1 MSERREYANERAI
14 VRKTKKEEEESET
27 KMGGGAGIGGGG
39 GGFSLSSLDAYKKI
53 EDHLMVRTTSGAIV
67 SLLGIA
73 LMCILGASEILNYIT
88 PPVVKQMAVDGTQ
101 NELMTVRMDITFP
114 RVPCSVLSVD
124 AYDQSGKNDQDVRG
138 ELHKERLNKDGKS
151 LGSYDKAGGGVTD
164 EEDALIQDLQQFFGG
179 GMKVVFQKRAEHS
192 REVKHAV
199 EKKEGCRLY
208 GRMHVQRV
216 GGNFHI
222 SAHAEEYE
230 TLQHAFGA
238 VNKIN
243 ISHTITHLSFGA
255 GYPGLVNPLD
265 GVARSGSD
273 DEFHYDESSKDSRSS
288 DRKNIEKEKEEE
300 EKRKKKEQVRRSR
313 LVDLT
318 WDENGSGVYKYFL
331 KLVPTF
337 YRTHRSVFLG
347 LFSWTKSVSTNQYSV
362 TEYFRKTDAWSGSL
376 PAVYFLYDF
385 SPIAVT
391 IDTKRPHFVYF
402 LTRLCAVCGGVFAFA
417 HMISNLVD
425 ALLTIITKKK
435 R

>member
-1 MSERREYANERAI
+1 
-14 VRKTKKEEEESET
+14 
-27 KMGGGAGIGGGG
+27 
-39 GGFSLSSLDAYKKI
+39 
-53 EDHLMVRTTSGAIV
+53 MVRTTSGAIV

-73 LMCILGASEILNYIT
+73 LMCILGANEIMNYIT
-88 PPVVKQMAVDGTQ
+88 PPMVKQMNVDGTQ

-138 ELHKERLNKDGKS
+138 ELHKERLSEVGKS
-151 LGSYDKAGGGVTD
+151 LGSYDKAGGGVTE

-179 GMKVVFQKRAEHS
+179 GMKVVFEKRAEHS
-192 REVKHAV
+192 QEVKHAV

-216 GGNFHI
+216 AGNFHI
-222 SAHAEEYE
+222 SAHAEDYE

-273 DEFHYDESSKDSRSS
+273 DEFHYDESNKDSSKSS
-288 DRKNIEKEKEEE
+288 DRNKEEE
-300 EKRKKKEQVRRSR
+300 EEKKKKNEQIRRSR
-313 LVDLT
+313 LMDLT

-337 YRTHRSVFLG
+337 YRTRRSIFLG

-391 IDTKRPHFVYF
+391 IDSKRPHVVYF

-417 HMISNLVD
+417 HMISNLVE
-425 ALLTIITKKK
+425 AILTIRTKKK

>member
-1 MSERREYANERAI
+1 
-14 VRKTKKEEEESET
+14 
-27 KMGGGAGIGGGG
+27 
-39 GGFSLSSLDAYKKI
+39 
-53 EDHLMVRTTSGAIV
+53 
-67 SLLGIA
+67 
-73 LMCILGASEILNYIT
+73 
-88 PPVVKQMAVDGTQ
+88 
-101 NELMTVRMDITFP
+101 
-114 RVPCSVLSVD
+114 
-124 AYDQSGKNDQDVRG
+124 
-138 ELHKERLNKDGKS
+138 
-151 LGSYDKAGGGVTD
+151 
-164 EEDALIQDLQQFFGG
+164 
-179 GMKVVFQKRAEHS
+179 MKVVFQKRAEHS

-313 LVDLT
+313 LMDLT

-391 IDTKRPHFVYF
+391 IDTKRRHFVYF

-425 ALLTIITKKK
+425 GLLTIITKKK

>member
-1 MSERREYANERAI
+1 
-14 VRKTKKEEEESET
+14 
-27 KMGGGAGIGGGG
+27 
-39 GGFSLSSLDAYKKI
+39 
-53 EDHLMVRTTSGAIV
+53 MVRTTSGAIV

-73 LMCILGASEILNYIT
+73 LMCILGANEIMNYIT
-88 PPVVKQMAVDGTQ
+88 PPMVKQMAVDGTQ

-138 ELHKERLNKDGKS
+138 ELHKERLSEFGKS
-151 LGSYDKAGGGVTD
+151 LGSYDKAGGGVTE

-179 GMKVVFQKRAEHS
+179 GMKVVFEKRAEHS
-192 REVKHAV
+192 QEVKHAV

-216 GGNFHI
+216 AGNFHI
-222 SAHAEEYE
+222 SAHAEDYE

-273 DEFHYDESSKDSRSS
+273 DEFHYDESNKDSRKSS
-288 DRKNIEKEKEEE
+288 ERNKEEE
-300 EKRKKKEQVRRSR
+300 DEKKKKNEQMRRSR
-313 LVDLT
+313 LMDLT

-337 YRTHRSVFLG
+337 YRTRRSIFLG

-391 IDTKRPHFVYF
+391 IDSKRPHVVYF

-417 HMISNLVD
+417 HMISNLVE
-425 ALLTIITKKK
+425 AILTIRTKKK

>member
-1 MSERREYANERAI
+1 M
-14 VRKTKKEEEESET
+14 
-27 KMGGGAGIGGGG
+27 GIGGGG
-39 GGFSLSSLDAYKKI
+39 GSSVSWVSSFDAYKKI

-73 LMCILGASEILNYIT
+73 LMCILGANEIMNYIT
-88 PPVVKQMAVDGTQ
+88 PPMVKQMAVDGTQ

-138 ELHKERLNKDGKS
+138 ELHKERLSEFGKS
-151 LGSYDKAGGGVTD
+151 LGSYDKAGGGVTE

-179 GMKVVFQKRAEHS
+179 GMKVVFEKRAEHS
-192 REVKHAV
+192 QEVKHAV

-216 GGNFHI
+216 AGNFHI
-222 SAHAEEYE
+222 SAHAEDYE
-230 TLQHAFGA
+230 TLQYAFGA

-273 DEFHYDESSKDSRSS
+273 DEFHYDESNKDSSKSS
-288 DRKNIEKEKEEE
+288 ERNKEEEE
-300 EKRKKKEQVRRSR
+300 EKRKKKNEQMRRSR
-313 LVDLT
+313 LMDLT

-337 YRTHRSVFLG
+337 YRTRRSIFLG

-391 IDTKRPHFVYF
+391 IDSKRPHVVYF

-417 HMISNLVD
+417 HMISNLVE
-425 ALLTIITKKK
+425 AILTIRTKKK

>member
-1 MSERREYANERAI
+1 
-14 VRKTKKEEEESET
+14 
-27 KMGGGAGIGGGG
+27 
-39 GGFSLSSLDAYKKI
+39 
-53 EDHLMVRTTSGAIV
+53 MVRTTSGAIV

-73 LMCILGASEILNYIT
+73 LMCILGANEIMNYIT
-88 PPVVKQMAVDGTQ
+88 PPMVKQMAVDGTQ

-138 ELHKERLNKDGKS
+138 ELHKERLSEFGKS
-151 LGSYDKAGGGVTD
+151 LGSYDKAGGGVTE
-164 EEDALIQDLQQFFGG
+164 EEDALIHDLQQFFGG
-179 GMKVVFQKRAEHS
+179 GMKVVFEKRAEHS

-216 GGNFHI
+216 AGNFHI
-222 SAHAEEYE
+222 SAHAEDYE

-273 DEFHYDESSKDSRSS
+273 DEFHYDESNKDSSKSS
-288 DRKNIEKEKEEE
+288 ERNKEEEE
-300 EKRKKKEQVRRSR
+300 EKRKKKNEQMRRSR
-313 LVDLT
+313 LMDLT

-337 YRTHRSVFLG
+337 YRTRRSIFLG

-391 IDTKRPHFVYF
+391 IDSKRPHVVYF

-417 HMISNLVD
+417 HMISNLVE
-425 ALLTIITKKK
+425 AILTIRTKKK

>member
-1 MSERREYANERAI
+1 
-14 VRKTKKEEEESET
+14 
-27 KMGGGAGIGGGG
+27 
-39 GGFSLSSLDAYKKI
+39 
-53 EDHLMVRTTSGAIV
+53 MVRTTSGAIV

-73 LMCILGASEILNYIT
+73 LMCILGANEIMNYIT
-88 PPVVKQMAVDGTQ
+88 PPMVKQMAVDGTQ
-101 NELMTVRMDITFP
+101 NELMTVRIDITFP

-138 ELHKERLNKDGKS
+138 ELHKERLSEFGKS
-151 LGSYDKAGGGVTD
+151 LGSYDKAGGGVTE

-179 GMKVVFQKRAEHS
+179 GMKVVFEKRAEHS
-192 REVKHAV
+192 QEVKHAV

-216 GGNFHI
+216 AGNFHI
-222 SAHAEEYE
+222 SAHAEDYE

-273 DEFHYDESSKDSRSS
+273 DEFHYDESNKDSSKSS
-288 DRKNIEKEKEEE
+288 DRNKEEE
-300 EKRKKKEQVRRSR
+300 EEKKKKNEQMRRSR
-313 LVDLT
+313 LMDLT

-337 YRTHRSVFLG
+337 YRTRRSIFLG

-391 IDTKRPHFVYF
+391 IDSKRPHVVYF
-402 LTRLCAVCGGVFAFA
+402 MTRLCAVCGGVFAFA
-417 HMISNLVD
+417 HMISNLVE
-425 ALLTIITKKK
+425 AILTIRTKKK

>member
-14 VRKTKKEEEESET
+14 VRETKKEEEESET
-27 KMGGGAGIGGGG
+27 KMGGGAGIGGGGG

-255 GYPGLVNPLD
+255 GYPGLVCPKRAATQHFDSMPLTIWIKCQAIGEGASSINPKVPASFLCSH
-265 GVARSGSD
+265 RCTNQ
-273 DEFHYDESSKDSRSS
+273 ES
-288 DRKNIEKEKEEE
+288 
-300 EKRKKKEQVRRSR
+300 Q
-313 LVDLT
+313 
-318 WDENGSGVYKYFL
+318 
-331 KLVPTF
+331 
-337 YRTHRSVFLG
+337 
-347 LFSWTKSVSTNQYSV
+347 LFS
-362 TEYFRKTDAWSGSL
+362 SG
-376 PAVYFLYDF
+376 
-385 SPIAVT
+385 
-391 IDTKRPHFVYF
+391 
-402 LTRLCAVCGGVFAFA
+402 
-417 HMISNLVD
+417 
-425 ALLTIITKKK
+425 
-435 R
+435 

>member
-1 MSERREYANERAI
+1 
-14 VRKTKKEEEESET
+14 
-27 KMGGGAGIGGGG
+27 MGGGAGIGGGGG

-199 EKKEGCRLY
+199 EKKTEGCTCKES
-208 GRMHVQRV
+208 V
-216 GGNFHI
+216 GI
-222 SAHAEEYE
+222 S
-230 TLQHAFGA
+230 TFPRTQ
-238 VNKIN
+238 
-243 ISHTITHLSFGA
+243 
-255 GYPGLVNPLD
+255 
-265 GVARSGSD
+265 
-273 DEFHYDESSKDSRSS
+273 
-288 DRKNIEKEKEEE
+288 KNT
-300 EKRKKKEQVRRSR
+300 RRSNTR
-313 LVDLT
+313 LV
-318 WDENGSGVYKYFL
+318 
-331 KLVPTF
+331 
-337 YRTHRSVFLG
+337 R
-347 LFSWTKSVSTNQYSV
+347 
-362 TEYFRKTDAWSGSL
+362 
-376 PAVYFLYDF
+376 
-385 SPIAVT
+385 
-391 IDTKRPHFVYF
+391 
-402 LTRLCAVCGGVFAFA
+402 
-417 HMISNLVD
+417 
-425 ALLTIITKKK
+425 
-435 R
+435 

>member
-1 MSERREYANERAI
+1 
-14 VRKTKKEEEESET
+14 
-27 KMGGGAGIGGGG
+27 
-39 GGFSLSSLDAYKKI
+39 
-53 EDHLMVRTTSGAIV
+53 MVRTTSGAIV

-73 LMCILGASEILNYIT
+73 LMCILGANEIMNYIT
-88 PPVVKQMAVDGTQ
+88 PPMVKQMAVDGTQ

-138 ELHKERLNKDGKS
+138 ELHKERLSEFGKS
-151 LGSYDKAGGGVTD
+151 LGSYDKAGGGVTE
-164 EEDALIQDLQQFFGG
+164 EEDALIHDLQQFFGG
-179 GMKVVFQKRAEHS
+179 GMKVVFEKRAEHS

-208 GRMHVQRV
+208 GRMHLQRV
-216 GGNFHI
+216 AGNFHI
-222 SAHAEEYE
+222 SAHAEDYE

-273 DEFHYDESSKDSRSS
+273 DEFHYDESNKDNSKSS
-288 DRKNIEKEKEEE
+288 ERNKEEEE
-300 EKRKKKEQVRRSR
+300 EKRKKKNEQMRRSR
-313 LVDLT
+313 LMDLT

-337 YRTHRSVFLG
+337 YRTRRSIFLG

-391 IDTKRPHFVYF
+391 IDSKRPHVVYF

-417 HMISNLVD
+417 HMISNLVE
-425 ALLTIITKKK
+425 AILTIRTKKK

>member
-1 MSERREYANERAI
+1 
-14 VRKTKKEEEESET
+14 
-27 KMGGGAGIGGGG
+27 
-39 GGFSLSSLDAYKKI
+39 
-53 EDHLMVRTTSGAIV
+53 
-67 SLLGIA
+67 
-73 LMCILGASEILNYIT
+73 
-88 PPVVKQMAVDGTQ
+88 VKQMAVDGTQ

-313 LVDLT
+313 LMDLT

>member
-1 MSERREYANERAI
+1 
-14 VRKTKKEEEESET
+14 
-27 KMGGGAGIGGGG
+27 
-39 GGFSLSSLDAYKKI
+39 
-53 EDHLMVRTTSGAIV
+53 MVRTTSGAIV

-73 LMCILGASEILNYIT
+73 LMCILGANEIMNYIT
-88 PPVVKQMAVDGTQ
+88 PPMVKQMAVDGTQ

-138 ELHKERLNKDGKS
+138 ELHKERLSEFGKS
-151 LGSYDKAGGGVTD
+151 LGSYDKAGGGVTE

-179 GMKVVFQKRAEHS
+179 GMKVVFEKRAEHS
-192 REVKHAV
+192 QEVKHAV

-216 GGNFHI
+216 AGNFHI
-222 SAHAEEYE
+222 SAHAEDYE

-273 DEFHYDESSKDSRSS
+273 DEFHYDESNKDSSKSS
-288 DRKNIEKEKEEE
+288 DRNKEEE
-300 EKRKKKEQVRRSR
+300 EEKKKKNEQIRRSR
-313 LVDLT
+313 LMDLT

-337 YRTHRSVFLG
+337 YRTRRSIFLG

-391 IDTKRPHFVYF
+391 IDSKRPHVVYF

-417 HMISNLVD
+417 HMISNLVE
-425 ALLTIITKKK
+425 AILTIRTKKK

>member
-1 MSERREYANERAI
+1 
-14 VRKTKKEEEESET
+14 
-27 KMGGGAGIGGGG
+27 
-39 GGFSLSSLDAYKKI
+39 
-53 EDHLMVRTTSGAIV
+53 MVRTTSGAIV

-73 LMCILGASEILNYIT
+73 LMCILGANEIMNYIT
-88 PPVVKQMAVDGTQ
+88 PPMVKQMAVDGTQ

-138 ELHKERLNKDGKS
+138 ELHKERLSEFGKS
-151 LGSYDKAGGGVTD
+151 LGSYDKAGGGVTE

-179 GMKVVFQKRAEHS
+179 GMKVVFEKRAEHS
-192 REVKHAV
+192 QEVKHAV

-216 GGNFHI
+216 AGNFHI
-222 SAHAEEYE
+222 SAHAEDYE

-273 DEFHYDESSKDSRSS
+273 DEFHYDESNKDSSKSS
-288 DRKNIEKEKEEE
+288 DRNEEEKEE
-300 EKRKKKEQVRRSR
+300 KKKKNEQMRRSR
-313 LVDLT
+313 LMDLT

-337 YRTHRSVFLG
+337 YRTRRSIFLG

-391 IDTKRPHFVYF
+391 IDSKRPHVVYF

-417 HMISNLVD
+417 HMISNLVE
-425 ALLTIITKKK
+425 AILTIRTKKK

>member
-1 MSERREYANERAI
+1 
-14 VRKTKKEEEESET
+14 
-27 KMGGGAGIGGGG
+27 
-39 GGFSLSSLDAYKKI
+39 
-53 EDHLMVRTTSGAIV
+53 MVRTTSGAIV

-73 LMCILGASEILNYIT
+73 LMCILGANEIMNYIT
-88 PPVVKQMAVDGTQ
+88 PPMVKQMAVDGTQ

-138 ELHKERLNKDGKS
+138 ELHKERLSEVGKS
-151 LGSYDKAGGGVTD
+151 LGSYDKAGGGVTE

-179 GMKVVFQKRAEHS
+179 GMKVVFEKRAEHS
-192 REVKHAV
+192 QEVKHAV

-216 GGNFHI
+216 AGNFHI
-222 SAHAEEYE
+222 SAHAEDYE

-238 VNKIN
+238 VNKSN

-273 DEFHYDESSKDSRSS
+273 DEFHYDESNKDSSKSS
-288 DRKNIEKEKEEE
+288 DRNKEEE
-300 EKRKKKEQVRRSR
+300 EEKKKKNEQIRRSR
-313 LVDLT
+313 LMDLT

-337 YRTHRSVFLG
+337 YRTRRSIFLG

-391 IDTKRPHFVYF
+391 IDSKRPHVVYF

-417 HMISNLVD
+417 HMISNLVE
-425 ALLTIITKKK
+425 AILTIRTKKK

>member
-1 MSERREYANERAI
+1 
-14 VRKTKKEEEESET
+14 
-27 KMGGGAGIGGGG
+27 
-39 GGFSLSSLDAYKKI
+39 
-53 EDHLMVRTTSGAIV
+53 MVRTTSGAIV

-73 LMCILGASEILNYIT
+73 LMCILGANEIMNYIT
-88 PPVVKQMAVDGTQ
+88 PPMVKQMAVDGTQ

-138 ELHKERLNKDGKS
+138 ELHKERLSEVGKS
-151 LGSYDKAGGGVTD
+151 LGSYDKAGGGVTE

-179 GMKVVFQKRAEHS
+179 GMKVVFEKRAEHS
-192 REVKHAV
+192 QEVKHAV

-216 GGNFHI
+216 AGNFHI
-222 SAHAEEYE
+222 SAHAEDYE

-273 DEFHYDESSKDSRSS
+273 DEFHYDESNKDSSKSS
-288 DRKNIEKEKEEE
+288 DRNKEEE
-300 EKRKKKEQVRRSR
+300 EEKKKKNEQIRRSR
-313 LVDLT
+313 LMDLT

-337 YRTHRSVFLG
+337 YRTRRSIFLG

-391 IDTKRPHFVYF
+391 IDSKRPHVVYF

-417 HMISNLVD
+417 HMISNLVE
-425 ALLTIITKKK
+425 AILTIRTKKK